1 VLGYVSASYSPGF
14 HTSITGNSTVVV
26 DRGSSATV
34 DLAIHDAT
42 YQGGLNLSFADSE
55 SFTSTPSNITFSAPP
70 LPTSVPIGTTTV
82 PVTVTALDSLKPG
95 TYTAILTATDGVTYE
110 SSFLR
115 IVVPA

>member
-1 VLGYVSASYSPGF
+1 M
-14 HTSITGNSTVVV
+14 VV

-34 DLAIHDAT
+34 DLVVHDTT
-42 YQGGLNLSFADSE
+42 YQGGLTLSFADSE
-55 SFTSTPSNITFSAPP
+55 GLTSTPANITFSAPS
-70 LPTSVPIGTTTV
+70 LPPSVPIGTTTV
-82 PVTVTALDSLKPG
+82 PVTVAALGALKPG